1 MAYAKAQ
8 RHLAVLRIVPFFVE
22 IQFIAHAVPSAR
34 DATRRVVLKVDQQI
48 NRRVKIVGLAL
59 VVISSSHRPQ
69 VGDSH
74 ALVKAGRLT
83 HAAGEARA

>member
-1 MAYAKAQ
+1 VRQ
-8 RHLAVLRIVPFFVE
+8 SPTTPCRTPDSPVLYVE
-22 IQFIAHAVPSAR
+22 IQFIAHAIPSAR
-34 DATRRVVLKVDQQI
+34 DAMRRAVLTADQQI
-48 NRRVKIVGLAL
+48 NRRVKIIGLAL

-69 VGDSH
+69 VDDSH